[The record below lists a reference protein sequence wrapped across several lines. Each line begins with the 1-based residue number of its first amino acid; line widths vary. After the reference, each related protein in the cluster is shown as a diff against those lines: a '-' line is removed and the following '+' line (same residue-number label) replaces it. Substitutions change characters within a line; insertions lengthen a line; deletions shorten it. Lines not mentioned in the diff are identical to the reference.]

1 MEKKIYITPLTEE
14 TLMQTMHCLMGST
27 TTPPDPHGG
36 APRRR
41 MVGDIID

>member
-14 TLMQTMHCLMGST
+14 TLMQTMHCLMGSSSLL
-27 TTPPDPHGG
+27 PDP

-41 MVGDIID
+41 TVGDIID